1 LNRTGTKAIKKSFFG
16 KGKISMTQSTHTLM
30 AGAAEVNI
38 TPHHSMHLAGY
49 PFVARNSTGVHDPLL
64 STALYLTD
72 GSTPVIFIGNDVLF
86 TGKATVNRVRKQV
99 AAKTGVP
106 EGNIL
111 ISATHT
117 HSGPV
122 TVRFV
127 AGSHDATLPEPD
139 AHYLQQLEAG
149 MVEAACKATQQ
160 AVPARLGVAVADATG
175 IGTNR
180 RHPDGVSDLEVPV
193 LIARSVQTGQ
203 PIALMLI
210 CNMHPTVL
218 HEDSMVISG
227 DFPGIARQVLQKE
240 LMSVPCPVVHHTG
253 ASGNQSPR
261 YVTKGNT
268 LAEAERLGRILANA
282 VAKTFDHIQYTG
294 DITIQTSQH
303 FVELLQKK
311 FPAKADAAHHVNVTR
326 NQLERLKQEGKNR
339 QAIRTAEVNWFGA
352 VELEHLCE
360 LSQSNALEMVYENCL
375 PAEIQVIRI
384 GNWHFVAWPGEIFIE
399 YALQVKQQYRNVY
412 LITLANGELQG
423 YIVTREAAEQ
433 GGYEASNAIFDYR
446 SGDVLVSTTLRAL
459 SN

>member
-1 LNRTGTKAIKKSFFG
+1 
-16 KGKISMTQSTHTLM
+16 MTTHTLM

-38 TPHHSMHLAGY
+38 TPHHSIHLAGY

-64 STALYLTD
+64 STALYLAD

-86 TGKATVNRVRKQV
+86 TSKATVNRVREQV
-99 AAKTGVP
+99 AVKTGVP

-149 MVEAACKATQQ
+149 MVEAACKAIQQ
-160 AVPARLGVAVADATG
+160 AVPATLGIAIADATG

-193 LIARSVQTGQ
+193 LVARSVHNNH
-203 PIALMLI
+203 PIAVMLI

-218 HEDSMVISG
+218 HENSTVISG

-240 LMSVPCPVVHHTG
+240 LMSIPCPVLHHTG

-268 LAEAERLGRILANA
+268 LAEAERLARILANA

-294 DITIQTSQH
+294 DITIQTSRH
-303 FVELLQKK
+303 FVELRQKK
-311 FPAKADAAHHVNVTR
+311 FPSTTEAIQQVHITR
-326 NQLERLKQEGKNR
+326 NQLERLQQEGKSSP
-339 QAIRTAEVNWFGA
+339 AIRTAEVNWFGA
-352 VELEHLCE
+352 VELAHLCG
-360 LSQSNALEMVYENCL
+360 LSQNNALETVYESCQ

-399 YALQVKQQYRNVY
+399 YALQVKQQYRNIF

-423 YIVTREAAEQ
+423 YIVTKEAAEQ

-446 SGDVLVSTTLRAL
+446 SGNVLVNTTLRAL
-459 SN
+459 SKIK